1 MTLMITEKCYIE
13 RNDVLTRQNLSN
25 DANVRQLRDSAE
37 AALLMGAARHLLTPA
52 EALWYPFVQKLAGQL
67 TERADVCVLTPV

>member
-37 AALLMGAARHLLTPA
+37 VALLMGACATSINTSRGFVVSICA
-52 EALWYPFVQKLAGQL
+52 EVGK
-67 TERADVCVLTPV
+67 TTN